1 MARRITKLQSIERSA
16 PSTSRVK
23 SVRVAATRPRSPRAN
38 TQAPERPEQDPVVVA
53 ILRAAGAVLDEHGY
67 EGFSTT
73 AVALQAG
80 ISTSTLYRHYADKN
94 AILLALMLR
103 VYESRQQSI
112 SHVMSQLIDAKDW
125 RGAVESII
133 RTANQLRSAQRGG
146 RAVQRAL
153 QMSPEL
159 SRLAHQN
166 DEAVSRI
173 VAGALRQRQPS
184 LTPAQSNRVAL
195 VATMAVS
202 SLLDVADH
210 MDRNAKTIVDEAILL
225 ANGYL
230 AQYLD

>member
-1 MARRITKLQSIERSA
+1 MANRTTKLQSIDRSA
-16 PSTSRVK
+16 PSTSRVNA
-23 SVRVAATRPRSPRAN
+23 SRAAGTRTRSPRAN
-38 TQAPERPEQDPVVVA
+38 THLPERSELDPVVVA
-53 ILRAAGAVLDEHGY
+53 VLRAAGAVLDEHGY

-80 ISTSTLYRHYADKN
+80 ISTSTLYRHYLDKN
-94 AILLALMLR
+94 AILLALVSR
-103 VYESRQQSI
+103 VYDMRRQSI
-112 SHVMSQLIDAKDW
+112 SEVMAQLIHADDW

-133 RTANQLRSAQRGG
+133 RTANQLRNAQRGG

-166 DEAVSRI
+166 DEVVARI
-173 VAGALRQRQPS
+173 IADALRQRQPS

-195 VATMAVS
+195 VTTMAVS
-202 SLLDVADH
+202 SLLDMAGL
-210 MDRNAKTIVDEAILL
+210 MERNGKAIVDEAILM
-225 ANGYL
+225 ANSYL